1 MVISK
6 TSPKGNIY
14 QIGADIDIGFINEA
28 LNKILVNTILITLV
42 IQAIAVG
49 VAYFFSNSIG
59 KKINETQSG
68 ILDFLIFY
76 QEKKRKL
83 VI

>member
-49 VAYFFSNSIG
+49 VAYFSQ
-59 KKINETQSG
+59 TQ
-68 ILDFLIFY
+68 
-76 QEKKRKL
+76 
-83 VI
+83 